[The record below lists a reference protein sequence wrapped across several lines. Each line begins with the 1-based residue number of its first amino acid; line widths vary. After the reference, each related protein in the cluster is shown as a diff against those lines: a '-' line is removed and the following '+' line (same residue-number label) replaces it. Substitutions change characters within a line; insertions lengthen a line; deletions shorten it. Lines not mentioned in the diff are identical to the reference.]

1 MLQSLMS
8 LTSKIMITAF
18 IESQKFQHEASL
30 IFPAS
35 VVVGWPL
42 FVVEWFSKGYM
53 PRWEIIKP
61 PAYIH
66 GYVSKKSVPLQK
78 KMIS

>member
-1 MLQSLMS
+1 MS
-8 LTSKIMITAF
+8 LTSKIMITTF

-30 IFPAS
+30 IFPSS

-42 FVVEWFSKGYM
+42 FVVEWFSKGYI

-61 PAYIH
+61 LEYIH

-78 KMIS
+78 RMIS